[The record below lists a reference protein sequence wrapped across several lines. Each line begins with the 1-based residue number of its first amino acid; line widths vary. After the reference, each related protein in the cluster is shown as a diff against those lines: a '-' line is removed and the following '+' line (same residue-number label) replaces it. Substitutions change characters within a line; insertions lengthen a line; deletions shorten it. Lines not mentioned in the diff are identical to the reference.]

1 MSTTWVGDGWA
12 SSTLHDAVVKYESA
26 TTNNIG
32 DFTKFTF
39 PLIRPKTA
47 EQLRLFSSYWYDDPQ
62 GGLSNQQR
70 SQAFDRSEDTL
81 LAAALAYQRESLLP

>member
-26 TTNNIG
+26 ATNNIG

-47 EQLRLFSSYWYDDPQ
+47 EQLRLFSHSKEQ
-62 GGLSNQQR
+62 THAVASL
-70 SQAFDRSEDTL
+70 DRTVRQL
-81 LAAALAYQRESLLP
+81 LVYL